1 MLFQSTHPLRGATI
15 LSRPFPVHDRI
26 SIHAPLAGCDFQV
39 CSFTATDINFNPRT
53 PCGVR
58 RLSMTDAAPP
68 RTFQSTHPL
77 RGATWVPIIGGCV
90 NIISIH
96 APLAGCDLSS
106 LLLSCGPLLISI
118 HAPLAG
124 CDIVAFECFQ
134 VVPISIHAPLAGCDQ
149 NLAFPRLRRR
159 LFQSTHP
166 LRGATADRFFCDR
179 DQHISIHAPLAGC
192 DIVAFECFQVVP
204 ISIHA
209 PLAGCDQN
217 LAFPR
222 LRRRLFQSTHPLRGA
237 TADRFF
243 CDRDQHISIHAPLA
257 GCDFDWDFQDTDET
271 HFNPRTPC
279 GVRPELVCLDNQCRN
294 FNPRTP
300 CGVRHHWDWNEAG
313 LKGFQSTHPLRGATL
328 MPVASC
334 SRFSISIHAPL
345 AGCDGQSA
353 LPHSQQ
359 YQISIHAPLAGCDE
373 VVMLMA
379 YQLKNFNPRT
389 PCGVRRLASLYLYD
403 YQRFQSTHPLRGA
416 TITSYWRQ
424 SGISISIHAPLAGCD
439 CIRCDFRHKDNGFQS
454 THPLRGATWQMGGSE
469 DA

>member
-106 LLLSCGPLLISI
+106 LLLSCGPLL
-118 HAPLAG
+118 
-124 CDIVAFECFQ
+124 
-134 VVPISIHAPLAGCDQ
+134 
-149 NLAFPRLRRR
+149 
-159 LFQSTHP
+159 
-166 LRGATADRFFCDR
+166 
-179 DQHISIHAPLAGC
+179 ISIHAPLAGC